1 MGLSRWSFYGPAW
14 SWEGSVVRII
24 DTSYDPTTRATLNR
38 VLDEVWSDVLAT
50 LVAEPIDTLAV
61 RVHLALRIIR
71 SANDGERDPRRLKSI
86 ALREITIKRPS

>member
-61 RVHLALRIIR
+61 RVHLALRIII